1 MPKDAP
7 TPPIT
12 APQIA
17 APHIAPTREEAPRE
31 APEVLARR
39 LPSGQTADRPFRP
52 RRVLITRAARDW
64 PMATRVAE
72 RAAAMG
78 AEIVE
83 LTGDRITGLKDDDP
97 RAEYRRAK
105 STLAVTVASPSA
117 MRPEPIPPSADWR
130 FDLATGCPAH
140 CQYCYL
146 AGSLKGPPVTRLFA
160 NLPEILDRLP
170 PLEGQGKITSTDA
183 RRAAEGTT
191 FEASCYTD
199 PLALEPLSDCL
210 SETVAWFGQGRGD
223 LSLRFTT
230 KFADTASLEAADH
243 GGRTR
248 ARFSVNADAVA
259 RRFEGGTAPL
269 AARLAAMGRLA
280 RAGYP
285 VGLTVAPIMPIAG
298 WQDAYD
304 RLFADAAAALP
315 PGADVTA
322 ELITHRFTPGSK
334 DVLLGW
340 YPATG
345 LEMDE
350 AVRTVKRNKFGGRKY
365 VYPAPLMRE
374 MRATIEAQAAR
385 HLPDARL
392 LYWT

>member
-1 MPKDAP
+1 MD
-7 TPPIT
+7 
-12 APQIA
+12 
-17 APHIAPTREEAPRE
+17 APHIAPTHAPAPRQDPG
-31 APEVLARR
+31 ALARDLPDQADSPAR
-39 LPSGQTADRPFRP
+39 LWRP
-52 RRVLITRAARDW
+52 RRVLLTRAARDW
-64 PMATRVAE
+64 PMAARVAE
-72 RAAAMG
+72 RAAAQG

-83 LTGDRITGLKDDDP
+83 LPGDRVTGLAGTDDRDT
-97 RAEYRRAK
+97 YRRAK
-105 STLAVTVASPSA
+105 STLAVTVASESA
-117 MRPEPIPPSADWR
+117 MRPQPIPPSADWR

-170 PLEGQGKITSTDA
+170 GVVGQGTVTSRNAD
-183 RRAAEGTT
+183 RMDEGTT

-199 PLALEPLSDCL
+199 PLAFEHLTGGLAECVD
-210 SETVAWFGQGRGD
+210 WFGTRPEMG
-223 LSLRFTT
+223 LRFTT
-230 KFADTASLEAADH
+230 KFADTSTLEAASH

-248 ARFSVNADAVA
+248 ARFSVNASEIT

-269 AARLAAMGRLA
+269 AGRLAAMGRLA

-285 VGLTVAPIMPIAG
+285 VGLTVAPIMPIEG
-298 WQDAYD
+298 WREAYD
-304 RLFADAAAALP
+304 ALFRNAAAALP
-315 PGADVTA
+315 KGADVTA

-334 DVLLGW
+334 EVLMGW

-365 VYPAPLMRE
+365 VYPKETMKE
-374 MRATIEAQAAR
+374 MRAALEASIADR
-385 HLPDARL
+385 LPGAQV

>member
-1 MPKDAP
+1 MID
-7 TPPIT
+7 
-12 APQIA
+12 
-17 APHIAPTREEAPRE
+17 APHIAPSRAEAPRHP
-31 APEVLARR
+31 PETLARR
-39 LPSGQTADRPFRP
+39 LPRGQATDRPFRP
-52 RRVLITRAARDW
+52 RRVLLTRSARSW
-64 PMATRVAE
+64 PMAARVAE
-72 RAAAMG
+72 RAAALG

-83 LTGDRITGLKDDDP
+83 LGGDRISGLQDEDP
-97 RAEYRRAK
+97 RVEYRRAK
-105 STLAVTVASPSA
+105 STLAVTVASESA
-117 MRPEPIPPSADWR
+117 MRPQPIPPSADWR

-170 PLEGQGKITSTDA
+170 PLEGKGRITSRNA
-183 RRAAEGTT
+183 ARAAEGTT

-210 SETVAWFGQGRGD
+210 SETVDWFGARSED
-223 LSLRFTT
+223 LALRFTT
-230 KFADTASLEAADH
+230 KFADTGSLERATH

-248 ARFSVNADAVA
+248 ARFSVNTDEIA

-269 AARLAAMGRLA
+269 QARLDAMGRLA
-280 RAGYP
+280 AAGYK

-298 WQDAYD
+298 WEDAYD
-304 RLFADAAAALP
+304 QLFAAAAAALP

-322 ELITHRFTPGSK
+322 ELITHRFTPGSRE
-334 DVLLGW
+334 VLLGW

-345 LEMDE
+345 LEMDA
-350 AVRTVKRNKFGGRKY
+350 AVRTVKRNKFGGRKF

-374 MRATIEAQAAR
+374 MRAVLEGRLAH
-385 HLPDARL
+385 HLPDAQL

>member
-1 MPKDAP
+1 MA
-7 TPPIT
+7 
-12 APQIA
+12 Q
-17 APHIAPTREEAPRE
+17 APHIAPSRAEAPRE
-31 APEVLARR
+31 APEMLARR
-39 LPSGQTADRPFRP
+39 LPSAQAAERPFRP
-52 RRVLITRAARDW
+52 RRVLLTRAARGW
-64 PMATRVAE
+64 TMAARVAE
-72 RAAAMG
+72 RASAMG

-83 LTGDRITGLKDDDP
+83 LPGDRITGLKDDDP

-105 STLAVTVASPSA
+105 STLAVTVAAEGA
-117 MRPEPIPPSADWR
+117 MRPQPIPPSADWR

-170 PLEGQGKITSTDA
+170 PLEGEGRITSRNA
-183 RRAAEGTT
+183 ARAAEGTT

-210 SETVAWFGQGRGD
+210 SETVSWFGARQGD
-223 LSLRFTT
+223 MSLRFTT
-230 KFADTASLEAADH
+230 KFADTGSLEAAAH

-248 ARFSVNADAVA
+248 ARFSVNAEEIA

-269 AARLAAMGRLA
+269 GARLAAMGRLA
-280 RAGYP
+280 RAGYG
-285 VGLTVAPIMPIAG
+285 VGLTVAPIMPIEG
-298 WQDAYD
+298 WEAAYD

-322 ELITHRFTPGSK
+322 ELITHRFTPGSRE
-334 DVLLGW
+334 VLLGW

-350 AVRTVKRNKFGGRKY
+350 DVRTVKRNKFGGRKY

-374 MRATIEAQAAR
+374 MREALERQVAR

>member
-1 MPKDAP
+1 MTD
-7 TPPIT
+7 
-12 APQIA
+12 
-17 APHIAPTREEAPRE
+17 APHIAPTRADAPRE
-31 APEVLARR
+31 APETLERR
-39 LPSGQTADRPFRP
+39 LPRQQTEERPFRP
-52 RRVLITRAARDW
+52 RRVLLTRAARDW

-83 LTGDRITGLKDDDP
+83 LKGDRITGLKDGDP

-105 STLAVTVASPSA
+105 STLAVTVASDSK

-170 PLEGQGKITSTDA
+170 PLEGQGRITSTDA
-183 RRAAEGTT
+183 ARAAEGTT

-210 SETVAWFGQGRGD
+210 SDTIAWFGQKHGD

-230 KFADTASLEAADH
+230 KFADTESLEATPH
-243 GGRTR
+243 NGRTR
-248 ARFSVNADAVA
+248 IRFSVNAEEIA

-269 AARLAAMGRLA
+269 SARLAAMGRLA
-280 RAGYP
+280 RAGYK
-285 VGLTVAPIMPIAG
+285 VGLTIAPIMPIDG

-304 RLFADAAAALP
+304 RLFAQAAAELP
-315 PGADVTA
+315 AGADLTA
-322 ELITHRFTPGSK
+322 ELITHRFTPGSRE
-334 DVLLGW
+334 VLLVW

-345 LEMDE
+345 LEMDPE
-350 AVRTVKRNKFGGRKY
+350 VRTVKRNKFGGRKY
-365 VYPAPLMRE
+365 VYPAPLMKD
-374 MRATIEAQAAR
+374 MRQTLEAGIAR
-385 HLPDARL
+385 HLPGARM